1 MLSSPVSVPISVRG
15 RSRPAR
21 RHVAAAARRCGPR
34 RRRRR
39 ARTSRPVIRRSLGGW
54 PLRRRAT
61 VAYLALVALGLL
73 GLGYAI
79 ATYGALNDA
88 LIRLTDRLST
98 ARIAYAQ
105 WTEALPD
112 ADRGLRRSLLTAAQ
126 RLQDRQCVGS
136 GKRRQDRGE
145 TGG

>member
-88 LIRLTDRLST
+88 RIRLTDRLSP
-98 ARIAYAQ
+98 ASIASAQ
-105 WTEALPD
+105 WTEALP
-112 ADRGLRRSLLTAAQ
+112 AEDRGLPGHLPPPAPRHTGRRAV
-126 RLQDRQCVGS
+126 RERVGTN
-136 GKRRQDRGE
+136 G
-145 TGG
+145 